1 MAKIYTRTGDTGQSG
16 LIGGSRVSKSSP
28 RLAAIGDVDEANA
41 AIGVALSC
49 GVSPD
54 IADCL
59 SRVQN
64 ELFDLGA
71 MLATPKEG
79 NYRTSQVSPSQIS
92 RLEAEIDEFTSQ
104 VPPLTHFILPGG
116 SPTAAQLHF
125 CRTVVRRAERSV
137 VALAE
142 EEEIPPEAIIYLNRL
157 SDLLFTLARTVNRRS
172 GVEEVKWTPEDKT

>member
-16 LIGGSRVSKSSP
+16 LIGGSRVSKSSR

-41 AIGVALSC
+41 ALGVAISG

-59 SRVQN
+59 SRIQN

-79 NYRTSQVSPSQIS
+79 NFRTSQISPAQIS
-92 RLEAEIDEFTSQ
+92 RLESEIDEYTNQ

-116 SPTAAQLHF
+116 SPSAAQLHF
-125 CRTVVRRAERSV
+125 CRTVVRKAERSV

-142 EEEIPPEAIIYLNRL
+142 EERIPPEAVIYLNRL

-172 GVEEVKWTPEDKT
+172 GVEEVKWTPEDRS

>member
-16 LIGGSRVSKSSP
+16 LIGGSRVSKCSP
-28 RLAAIGDVDEANA
+28 RLIAIGDVDEVNA
-41 AIGVALSC
+41 ALGVALS
-49 GVSPD
+49 GAMSPD
-54 IADCL
+54 IASCL
-59 SRVQN
+59 SRIQN

-79 NYRTSQVSPSQIS
+79 NYRTSQVNPSQIS
-92 RLEAEIDEFTSQ
+92 RLEAEIDDYTSQ
-104 VPPLTHFILPGG
+104 VPPLTQFILPGG
-116 SPTAAQLHF
+116 SPEAAQLHF

-142 EEEIPPEAIIYLNRL
+142 TEEIAPEAIIYLNRL

-172 GVEEVKWTPEDKT
+172 GVEEVKWTPEDNA